1 MITTNLV
8 LSVANS
14 FLRLCLICEALQAFL
29 LIDFADWSIEEM
41 RRFASKRE
49 QHGTVYGKGQ
59 ELAPAIMAIIRI
71 NSSTVKK
78 KG

>member
-1 MITTNLV
+1 
-8 LSVANS
+8 
-14 FLRLCLICEALQAFL
+14 
-29 LIDFADWSIEEM
+29 M

-49 QHGTVYGKGQ
+49 PHGTVYGKGQ

-78 KG
+78 NTDPMEIVQK